1 MMKKLGP
8 LAKPMYASKGK
19 STVNS
24 AGNYTNPGLRKS
36 IYQRIL
42 AGSKGGKPGQNSARK
57 MQMVA
62 KEYKAKG
69 GGYTS

>member
-1 MMKKLGP
+1 MNGKKKVP
-8 LAKPMYASKGK
+8 VKKK

-24 AGNYTNPGLRKS
+24 SGNYTKPGLRKS
-36 IYQRIL
+36 IYNRIL
-42 AGSKGGKPGQNSARK
+42 AGNKGGKPGQISARK

-69 GGYTS
+69 GGYK

>member
-1 MMKKLGP
+1 MNGKKKVP
-8 LAKPMYASKGK
+8 LKKGK
-19 STVNS
+19 TSTVNS
-24 AGNYTNPGLRKS
+24 SGNYTKPGLRKA

-42 AGSKGGKPGQNSARK
+42 AGNKGGKPGQISARK

-69 GGYTS
+69 GGYKS

>member
-1 MMKKLGP
+1 MAPRSPGP
-8 LAKPMYASKGK
+8 LAKKKKSK
-19 STVNS
+19 VNA
-24 AGNYTNPGLRKS
+24 AGNYTKPALRES
-36 IYQRIL
+36 IYKRIL
-42 AGSKGGKPGQNSARK
+42 AGSKGGNPGQNSARK

>member
-1 MMKKLGP
+1 MIMSGKKKVP
-8 LAKPMYASKGK
+8 LKKEK
-19 STVNS
+19 TSTVNS
-24 AGNYTNPGLRKS
+24 SGNYTKPGLRKA

-42 AGSKGGKPGQNSARK
+42 AGNKGGKPGQISARK

-69 GGYTS
+69 GGYKS

>member
-1 MMKKLGP
+1 MRRKIMSGKKVP
-8 LAKPMYASKGK
+8 LKKK
-19 STVNS
+19 STVNAS
-24 AGNYTNPGLRKS
+24 GNYTKPSLRAS
-36 IYQRIL
+36 IYKKIL
-42 AGSKGGKPGQNSARK
+42 AGNKGGKPGQNSARK

>member
-1 MMKKLGP
+1 MAKVVPKK
-8 LAKPMYASKGK
+8 KKK

-24 AGNYTNPGLRKS
+24 SNNYTKPGLRAS
-36 IYQRIL
+36 IYKRIL
-42 AGSKGGKPGQNSARK
+42 AGSKGGAPGQISARK